1 MENASKAL
9 IIAGAILISILL
21 IAVSVY
27 IYNASQDTITGAGS
41 SMNQQARDAYNSK
54 FTSYVK
60 DNASATDVRALIDNI
75 ISSNNENVNSM
86 GKFVSIQHD
95 VNADV
100 AFSPKSDLTSDSKNK
115 SHTATVSDAE
125 ITKADEGM
133 DTYYIGVAGDNDN
146 DDDTVSG
153 AAAKMSKLKAK
164 INSGK
169 RYTVAATYASG
180 LIVAISIHQQ

>member
-1 MENASKAL
+1 MENSSKAL

-41 SMNQQARDAYNSK
+41 SMNQQARDAYNAK

-86 GKFVSIQHD
+86 GKFVAIEH
-95 VNADV
+95 NIEGT
-100 AFSPKSDLTSDSKNK
+100 DLTYAPSN
-115 SHTATVSDAE
+115 HTATEDTWSLASEGSDARNAAE
-125 ITKADEGM
+125 NT
-133 DTYYIGVAGDNDN
+133 IGVMGDNNN
-146 DDDTVSG
+146 DDGTVN
-153 AAAKMSKLKAK
+153 AAAKAMSKLKAK

-169 RYTVAATYASG
+169 RYNVAATYSSG
-180 LIVAISIHQQ
+180 LIVGISIAQQ